1 MTEDVRTIVDV
12 LAKVVEGQDLSAA
25 EAEAVME
32 EIMAGR
38 ATDAQ
43 IAGLLV
49 ALRMKG
55 ETAAE
60 IAGFARAMRR
70 HALKVTVSRRDV
82 IDTCG
87 TGGDAFDTFNISTAA
102 AIVAAAAGAA
112 VAKHG
117 NRSVTSRCGSADVL
131 ERLGVR
137 LDLTPEQVGRCID
150 EIGIGF
156 LFAPALHPAMKYA
169 IGPRREL
176 RLRTVFNLLGPLTN
190 PADAR
195 RQVLGVFDA
204 RWVRPVA
211 EALRDLGSEHALVV
225 HGLDGLDEI
234 STTGPTAVA
243 ELKDGRVAEYE
254 LIPEALGFTRARPE
268 DIAAG
273 DVDESAEILR
283 AVLEGEEGPRL
294 DIVLINAGAA
304 LYVAGRAGSIE
315 GGIALAREAVASG
328 AAVKKLDE
336 LVELTQRIAG
346 QKGEA

>member
-1 MTEDVRTIVDV
+1 MTEKALTVVDA
-12 LAKVVEGQDLSAA
+12 LAKLVDGQDLTAA
-25 EAEAVME
+25 EAEAAME

-38 ATDAQ
+38 ATSAQ
-43 IAGLLV
+43 IAGFLV

-60 IAGFARAMRR
+60 IAGFAQAMRR
-70 HALKVTVSRRDV
+70 HALKVPVRRRDV

-137 LDLTPEQVGRCID
+137 LDLTPTQVGRCID

-176 RLRTVFNLLGPLTN
+176 KLRTVFNILGPLTN

-195 RQVLGVFDA
+195 RQLLGVFDV
-204 RWVRPVA
+204 RWLRPVA
-211 EALRDLGSEHALVV
+211 EALRDLGSYHALVV

-234 STTGPTAVA
+234 STIGPTAVA

-254 LIPEALGFTRARPE
+254 LTPEDLGLPRARPE
-268 DIAAG
+268 DIAGG
-273 DVDESAEILR
+273 DVEQSAEILR
-283 AVLEGEEGPRL
+283 SVLGGEKGPRL
-294 DIVLINAGAA
+294 DIVLANAGAA
-304 LYVAGRAGSIE
+304 LYVGGSAGSVVE
-315 GGIALAREAVASG
+315 GLAIARQAVASG
-328 AAVKKLDE
+328 RAAAKLDE
-336 LVELTQRIAG
+336 LVELTQRLAG
-346 QKGEA
+346 AEADA